1 MEGLTSYTKIEDVRY
16 ISSTSQCDEKY
27 ITSACMEGGCQCT
40 YYV

>member
-1 MEGLTSYTKIEDVRY
+1 MSV
-16 ISSTSQCDEKY
+16 ISSISQCDEKY